1 MKEYDRQA
9 EALLEAPCHIVDFL
23 PQTVSE
29 DAPGQYFA
37 VERYW
42 LESGRHGA
50 LVERFA
56 GIILKLMCYYHMAV
70 DEGGWME
77 RPDPALIDCI
87 IAKIAK
93 KRTGTLNCL
102 FPDEN
107 ALLVL
112 DGNSLNLAV
121 YNPNGRMRALLAALA
136 QSEGLFWRPAAF

>member
-50 LVERFA
+50 LAERFA

-70 DEGGWME
+70 DEGGWM
-77 RPDPALIDCI
+77 
-87 IAKIAK
+87 
-93 KRTGTLNCL
+93 
-102 FPDEN
+102 
-107 ALLVL
+107 
-112 DGNSLNLAV
+112 
-121 YNPNGRMRALLAALA
+121 
-136 QSEGLFWRPAAF
+136 

>member
-50 LVERFA
+50 LAERFA
-56 GIILKLMCYYHMAV
+56 GIILKLMCYDRAV
-70 DEGGWME
+70 IDWDGWME
-77 RPDPALIDCI
+77 RPGPALIDRI

-112 DGNSLNLAV
+112 DGDSLNLAV
-121 YNPNGRMRALLAALA
+121 YNPNERMRALLAALA

>member
-1 MKEYDRQA
+1 
-9 EALLEAPCHIVDFL
+9 
-23 PQTVSE
+23 
-29 DAPGQYFA
+29 
-37 VERYW
+37 
-42 LESGRHGA
+42 
-50 LVERFA
+50 
-56 GIILKLMCYYHMAV
+56 MAV

-107 ALLVL
+107 ALIVL
-112 DGNSLNLAV
+112 DGDSLNLAV
-121 YNPNGRMRALLAALA
+121 YNPNGRMRTLLAALA

>member
-9 EALLEAPCHIVDFL
+9 EALLEAPCYIVDFL

-50 LVERFA
+50 LAERFA

-77 RPDPALIDCI
+77 HPGPALIDCI
-87 IAKIAK
+87 IAKIAE

-102 FPDEN
+102 FPDETRCLCWT
-107 ALLVL
+107 AT
-112 DGNSLNLAV
+112 A
-121 YNPNGRMRALLAALA
+121 
-136 QSEGLFWRPAAF
+136 

>member
-50 LVERFA
+50 LAERFA
-56 GIILKLMCYYHMAV
+56 GIILKLMCYDRAV
-70 DEGGWME
+70 IDWDGWME
-77 RPDPALIDCI
+77 RPGPALIDCI

-93 KRTGTLNCL
+93 KCTGTLNCL

-112 DGNSLNLAV
+112 DGDSLNLAV
-121 YNPNGRMRALLAALA
+121 YNPNERMRALLAALA